1 MAPAAR
7 TLRKLGDLMAGG
19 FIDTDR
25 AAMLRP
31 VEARYAT
38 ALTPSL
44 AALIDRDDPS
54 DPLAR
59 QFVPDVREMAS
70 ITGDDPDPI
79 GDGLK
84 SPVKGLVHRYADR
97 VLLKPTAACAVYC
110 RFCFR
115 REMVGPG
122 GDAMSAADWDA
133 ALAYIAQRPEIWEV
147 ILTGGDP
154 LFQSNRRIAEATR
167 RLAAIEHVRTL
178 RWHSRVPVAA
188 PERVTLGMAK
198 ALTAGHGKAVVVAVH
213 ANHPRELSPA
223 VRAALATLRKAGVML
238 VSQSVLLNGVNDDVA
253 TLELL
258 MRGFIEAGVKPYY
271 LHHADRA
278 PGTAHLRTTLAD
290 GQALMAG
297 LGARLSGVAMP
308 KYVLD
313 LPGALG
319 KVDAM
324 QARREG
330 ALYRVKDRFGIERTY
345 EDMIARTLRP
355 AMRDEA
361 EGQRNEA
368 VNA

>member
-7 TLRKLGDLMAGG
+7 TLRKLDDLVAGG
-19 FIDTDR
+19 FLDTDR
-25 AAMLRP
+25 AARLRP
-31 VEARYAT
+31 VEARYAI
-38 ALTPSL
+38 ALTPAL
-44 AALIDRDDPS
+44 AALIDRDDPD
-54 DPLAR
+54 DPIAR
-59 QFVPDVREMAS
+59 QFIPDARELTSVA
-70 ITGDDPDPI
+70 GDDPDPI

-97 VLLKPTAACAVYC
+97 VLIKPTAACAVYC

-122 GDAMSAADWDA
+122 AEAMDAADWDA
-133 ALAYIAQRPEIWEV
+133 ALAYVAARPAIWEV

-154 LFQSNRRIAEATR
+154 LFQSNRRIADTTR
-167 RLAAIEHVRTL
+167 RLAAITHVRTL
-178 RWHSRVPVAA
+178 RWHSRVPIAA
-188 PERVTLGMAK
+188 PERVNAGMAK
-198 ALTAGHGKAVVVAVH
+198 ALTAGHDKTVVVAVH
-213 ANHPRELSPA
+213 ANHPSELSPTA
-223 VRAALATLRKAGVML
+223 RGALAILRKGGVML
-238 VSQSVLLNGVNDDVA
+238 VSQSVLLKGVNDDVA
-253 TLELL
+253 TLERL
-258 MRGFIEAGVKPYY
+258 MRGFVEAGVKPYY

-297 LGARLSGVAMP
+297 LGARLSGLAMP

-324 QARREG
+324 QARHDG
-330 ALYRVKDRFGIERTY
+330 AIYRVKDRFGIERSY

-355 AMRDEA
+355 ATRDEA
-361 EGQRNEA
+361 GVQRKEA
-368 VNA
+368 VNV